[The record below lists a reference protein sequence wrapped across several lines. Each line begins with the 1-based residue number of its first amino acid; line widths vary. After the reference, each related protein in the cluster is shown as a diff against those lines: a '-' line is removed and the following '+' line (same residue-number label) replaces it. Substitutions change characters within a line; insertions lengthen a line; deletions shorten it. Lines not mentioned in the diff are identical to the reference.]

1 MSTKTIYKRIALVAV
16 TALGTGLLSVVA
28 VPSANAATP
37 VADTLAIYSN
47 IAGVASLTEADTD
60 ITDASHGA
68 STGVLSAVS
77 GTGTTQTA
85 TMLATGTL
93 AVSAGAPAT
102 ASAVASIVVSGGTIS
117 KALHTATT
125 ASFIAAGGSY
135 AVAAGVSSPYTVVP
149 VEELAVLVS
158 PTAGATTMT
167 IQYYA
172 GTGVTASA
180 PTNGTLLGQMTVTVA
195 STSTFG
201 VVSAAKSTAYFT
213 ATDGSSATTITDATA
228 ANYAKGNGGIVWGTI
243 HLKDAYSN
251 SVVSGGTLIA
261 EVTGGAKVDL
271 AGAASTSTAGSS
283 VTAIDFEAVDEADGL
298 YYFAVAQGTAG
309 VATTFTLTIRHS
321 NGTVLATKSGKILG
335 EVATF
340 TVSSSE
346 IAVAG
351 GGASEDSIT
360 VSFKD
365 AAGNTVYPTAGT
377 HPVTEVSGLT
387 NAIVTDVSV
396 TEYPTPTTTGYGD
409 ITCGSLSGSTKMQLS
424 MTLPSGATVRSN
436 EFTAR
441 CANEA
446 DSYTA
451 SFDKA
456 VYTPGSIA
464 TLTITVKDSDG
475 NLANDYEY
483 LSSLTTTASSTAGDV
498 VSVVGGPGATYVT
511 DPALDD
517 LTSDGVI
524 TYKWVVGATEGDFNA
539 VVKVP
544 AILAAN
550 SAQSA
555 LTVTYKVAAA
565 TAGVSNADVLK
576 AIVSLIASINKQ
588 IAALQ
593 KALLKR

>member
-1 MSTKTIYKRIALVAV
+1 MSTKTLRKRIALVAV
-16 TALGTGLLSVVA
+16 SALGAGLLSVVA
-28 VPSANAATP
+28 VPSANAAVP
-37 VADTLAIYSN
+37 AADTLAIYSN
-47 IAGVASLTEADTD
+47 IAGVASLTEANGD
-60 ITDASHGA
+60 ITDATKGA

-85 TMLATGTL
+85 TMLSTGTL

-102 ASAVASIVVSGGTIS
+102 SNAVASIVVSGGTIS
-117 KALHTATT
+117 KALHTSTT

-135 AVAAGVSSPYTVVP
+135 AVAAGVTSPYSVV
-149 VEELAVLVS
+149 VNEELAVLVS
-158 PTAGATTMT
+158 PSAGSTSMT

-172 GTGVTASA
+172 GTGVTAST

-195 STSTFG
+195 STSAFG
-201 VVSAAKSTAYFT
+201 VVSAAKTTAYFT
-213 ATDGSSATTITDATA
+213 ATDGSSATTVTDATA
-228 ANYAKGNGGIVWGTI
+228 SNYAKGNTGIVWGTI
-243 HLKDAYSN
+243 NLKDAYSN
-251 SVVSGGTLIA
+251 NVVSGGTLIA

-271 AGAASTSTAGSS
+271 AENASTSTAGSS
-283 VTAIDFEAVDEADGL
+283 VTAIDFEPVNETDGL

-309 VATTFTLTIRHS
+309 VAAAFTLTIKHS

-335 EVATF
+335 EVSTF
-340 TVSSSE
+340 TVSSSA

-441 CANEA
+441 CADEA
-446 DSYTA
+446 NTYTA

-456 VYTPGSIA
+456 VYAPGSIA

-483 LSSLTTTASSTAGDV
+483 LSSLTTTASSVAADK
-498 VSVVGGPGATYVT
+498 VSIVGGPSATYVT
-511 DPALDD
+511 DPALSD
-517 LTSDGVI
+517 LTTDGII
-524 TYKWVVGATEGDFNA
+524 TYKWVVGSTLGDFNA

-550 SAQSA
+550 SKQSSV
-555 LTVTYKVAAA
+555 TVAYKVAA
-565 TAGVSNADVLK
+565 TSTGVTNEDVLK

-593 KALLKR
+593 KALLRR